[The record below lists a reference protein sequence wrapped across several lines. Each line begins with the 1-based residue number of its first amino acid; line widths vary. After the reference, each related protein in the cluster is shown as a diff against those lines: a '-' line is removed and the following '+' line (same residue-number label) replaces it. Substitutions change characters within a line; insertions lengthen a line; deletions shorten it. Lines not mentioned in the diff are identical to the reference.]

1 MRESYWKLRER
12 MLAAGV
18 WPQGWIARGAC
29 YSLGLAIV
37 LFALE
42 ALLQLFSPAWGAS
55 LGGWVKFLLFDA
67 ALLFTIVAFRGLKR
81 KVLWRLRNRL
91 IVTYVF
97 IGVIPVVLL
106 VLMAFIT
113 IYLFAGQ
120 FASFVVTSEINSQLR
135 SMQAVNAAVSNELA
149 ARIEKGESATAE
161 SLTGLRKRDRAWR
174 RRQVYAWHG
183 STVVPLSAVD
193 AAPVAFPDFFNKED
207 YAKAI
212 SEGQPFKEIVRDQDE
227 LYLRVASMFDVGK
240 EKLTVVTSEPL
251 DKDLV
256 ARIADNLG
264 EITLY
269 SAGIPLTDSQKNDSQ
284 KNDLQKSDLQ
294 KSDSQKNG
302 QTPGAAE
309 AGPTK
314 EHSFETRLFDEPAK
328 DRNGDKDRD
337 KDGSSAGKGKTGP
350 TPDGQQVFRPTF
362 SVGSLAAPAGT
373 MDREI
378 TFGTPLPVVNWKTG
392 ELARAGALVKV
403 RTRPSV
409 LYGHL
414 FAALGDIARGVEYI
428 LLAVLIFF
436 AVIELIALIIGTR
449 MTRTVTGAV
458 AHLYDAT
465 KNVDRGDFSHRI
477 PVKSADQLAQLSLSF
492 NSMTESIEKL
502 ILEQKEKQRLEG
514 ELAIAQEVQAQLF
527 PRQVSEL
534 ESLEVHGF
542 CRPARTVSGDYYD
555 FLTASSHKLILAVG
569 DISGKGIS
577 AALLMAT
584 IHSAVRAY
592 SVESLP
598 QMRETVA
605 RGSVARE
612 PVAVGAVAGSGRMMA
627 AWPEGIE
634 VSPGALLGLL
644 NHQLY
649 ESTPPEKYATLFL
662 AIYDGRSRQL
672 TYSNGGHLPPILI
685 GRDGA
690 VRRLEAGGTVVGLFE
705 NVTYDEAS
713 VEMHPGE
720 IFLAYSDGVT
730 EPENE
735 FGEFGE
741 ERLIDLVSTNR
752 RLPLVQI
759 SQTVTAA
766 VDDWI
771 GDNEQPDDI
780 TLVLARAR

>member
-1 MRESYWKLRER
+1 MT
-12 MLAAGV
+12 AAGL

-29 YSLGLAIV
+29 YSLGLAIGLFV
-37 LFALE
+37 LQM
-42 ALLQLFSPAWGAS
+42 LLKVIAPGASDS

-67 ALLFTIVAFRGLKR
+67 AVLFFILAFRWSR
-81 KVLWRLRNRL
+81 RRILWRLRNRL

-97 IGVIPVVLL
+97 IGVIPAVLL
-106 VLMAFIT
+106 VAMALIT

-120 FASFVVTSEINSQLR
+120 FASYVVTSDINSQLR

-149 ARIEKGESATAE
+149 ARIEKGEPATAE
-161 SLTGLRKRDRAWR
+161 SLVGLRKRDRAWGR
-174 RRQVYAWHG
+174 RRVCAWLG
-183 STVVPLSAVD
+183 TRVLLFSSGTLNPAVMS
-193 AAPVAFPDFFNKED
+193 FPEFFKKED
-207 YAKAI
+207 AEFAKTMR
-212 SEGQPFKEIVRDQDE
+212 EGQPFKEIVRDEDE
-227 LYLRVASMFDVGK
+227 LYLRVASVFQVGQ

-256 ARIADNLG
+256 AEIAANLG

-269 SAGIPLTDSQKNDSQ
+269 AAGIPLDAQGRPQKQNAAKANHAED
-284 KNDLQKSDLQ
+284 KSVIVISEG
-294 KSDSQKNG
+294 KSSVI
-302 QTPGAAE
+302 TAE
-309 AGPTK
+309 
-314 EHSFETRLFDEPAK
+314 
-328 DRNGDKDRD
+328 GD
-337 KDGSSAGKGKTGP
+337 
-350 TPDGQQVFRPTF
+350 QQALHPTF
-362 SVGSLAAPAGT
+362 TVGSLAAPT
-373 MDREI
+373 SMTDREI
-378 TFGTPLPVVNWKTG
+378 TFGTPLQVVDWRTG
-392 ELARAGALVKV
+392 ERAPVGALVRV
-403 RTRPSV
+403 QTRPSV
-409 LYGHL
+409 LYSHL
-414 FAALGDIARGVEYI
+414 FAALGDFARGVEYI
-428 LLAVLIFF
+428 LLGILIFF

-449 MTRTVTGAV
+449 MTSTVTGAV
-458 AHLYDAT
+458 AQLYDAT
-465 KNVDRGDFSHRI
+465 KNIDRGDFSHRI
-477 PVKSADQLAQLSLSF
+477 PVKSSDQLAQLSLSF

-502 ILEQKEKQRLEG
+502 IQEQKEKQRLEG

-527 PRQVSEL
+527 PRQVTEL

-598 QMRETVA
+598 QMRE
-605 RGSVARE
+605 
-612 PVAVGAVAGSGRMMA
+612 PVAVGAVAGAGRIMA

-644 NHQLY
+644 NHQLF

-662 AIYDGRSRQL
+662 GIYDGRSHQL

-685 GRDGA
+685 GEDGA
-690 VRRLEAGGTVVGLFE
+690 VRRLEAGGTVVGLFD
-705 NVTYDEAS
+705 NMTYEEGS
-713 VEMHPGE
+713 VQMHPGE
-720 IFLAYSDGVT
+720 IFVAYSDGVT

-741 ERLIDLVSTNR
+741 GRLIELVSSSR
-752 RLPLVQI
+752 RLPLLQI
-759 SQTVTAA
+759 SQEVTSA

>member
-1 MRESYWKLRER
+1 MGKFYWKIRAKLQT
-12 MLAAGV
+12 AGL
-18 WPQGWIARGAC
+18 WPQGWVARGAC
-29 YSLGLAIV
+29 YSLGFAV
-37 LFALE
+37 GLFALE
-42 ALLQLFSPAWGAS
+42 MGLKPFAPAASDS
-55 LGGWVKFLLFDA
+55 LGGWVKFLVFDA
-67 ALLFTIVAFRGLKR
+67 ALLFCIVAFRALKR
-81 KVLWRLRNRL
+81 KILWRLRNRL

-97 IGVIPVVLL
+97 IGVIPAVLL
-106 VLMAFIT
+106 VAMAVIT

-149 ARIEKGESATAE
+149 ARIEKGEAPAAE
-161 SLTGLRKRDRAWR
+161 SLAGLRRRDRAWGR
-174 RRQVYAWHG
+174 RRVCAWHG
-183 STVVPLSAVD
+183 TRLLLVSGGNPNPQSMT
-193 AAPVAFPDFFNKED
+193 FPDFFNKDQGE
-207 YAKAI
+207 YAQAI
-212 SEGQPFKEIVRDQDE
+212 REGQPFKEIVRDNDE
-227 LYLRVASMFDVGK
+227 LYLRVASVFVVGP
-240 EKLTVVTSEPL
+240 EKLTVITGEPL

-256 ARIADNLG
+256 ADIAANLG

-269 SAGIPLTDSQKNDSQ
+269 SAGILLDSQGKYQNPNAPRAS
-284 KNDLQKSDLQ
+284 
-294 KSDSQKNG
+294 
-302 QTPGAAE
+302 AA
-309 AGPTK
+309 K
-314 EHSFETRLFDEPAK
+314 EHGFETHVLDEPGK
-328 DRNGDKDRD
+328 SKGGSGEGGGKPGSNPQGD
-337 KDGSSAGKGKTGP
+337 
-350 TPDGQQVFRPTF
+350 QQVSRPTF
-362 SVGSLAAPAGT
+362 SVGSLAPPAGM

-378 TFGTPLPVVNWKTG
+378 TFATPLRVVDWKSG
-392 ELARAGALVKV
+392 DLAPAGALVRV

-409 LYGHL
+409 LYNHL
-414 FAALGDIARGVEYI
+414 FAALGDFARGIEYI
-428 LLAVLIFF
+428 LLAILIFF
-436 AVIELIALIIGTR
+436 AVIELVSLIIGTR
-449 MTRTVTGAV
+449 MTRTVTRAV
-458 AHLYDAT
+458 AQLYDAT

-598 QMRETVA
+598 QMRE
-605 RGSVARE
+605 
-612 PVAVGAVAGSGRMMA
+612 PVAVGAVAGAGRIMA

-634 VSPGALLGLL
+634 ISPGALLGLL

-662 AIYDGRSRQL
+662 GIYDGRSHKL

-685 GRDGA
+685 GKDGA
-690 VRRLEAGGTVVGLFE
+690 VRRLEAGGTVVGLFD
-705 NVTYDEAS
+705 NITYDEGA

-720 IFLAYSDGVT
+720 IFIAYSDGVT

-741 ERLIDLVSTNR
+741 ERLIDLVSANR
-752 RLPLVQI
+752 SFPLVQI
-759 SQTVTAA
+759 SQTVTSA

>member
-1 MRESYWKLRER
+1 MKELYWKMRARL
-12 MLAAGV
+12 LAAGF
-18 WPQGWIARGAC
+18 WPLSWIARGAC
-29 YSLGLAIV
+29 YSLGLAV
-37 LFALE
+37 ALFMLE
-42 ALLQLFSPAWGAS
+42 KLLTLFSPEWGDS

-67 ALLFTIVAFRGLKR
+67 VLLFSIVAFRELKR

-97 IGVIPVVLL
+97 IGVIPAVLL
-106 VLMAFIT
+106 VVMALIT

-149 ARIEKGESATAE
+149 AHIEKGEATTAA
-161 SLTGLRKRDRAWR
+161 SLAGLKKRDRAWER
-174 RRQVYAWHG
+174 RHVSAWHG
-183 STVVPLSAVD
+183 TKALPLGGATD
-193 AAPVAFPDFFNKED
+193 TPAALPDFFTNGNSP

-212 SEGQPFKEIVRDQDE
+212 RQGQPFKEIVRDQGE
-227 LYLRVASMFDVGK
+227 LYLRVASMFDVGP

-251 DKDLV
+251 DRNL
-256 ARIADNLG
+256 IAKIAANLG

-269 SAGIPLTDSQKNDSQ
+269 AAGIAL
-284 KNDLQKSDLQ
+284 SDTQ
-294 KSDSQKNG
+294 PNEQNQSEEKG
-302 QTPGAAE
+302 G
-309 AGPTK
+309 TK
-314 EHSFETRLFDEPAK
+314 PRSPKIGFSIKP
-328 DRNGDKDRD
+328 DRGRD
-337 KDGSSAGKGKTGP
+337 KENGGIVISQNNSGTSVEGD
-350 TPDGQQVFRPTF
+350 QQVLHPTF
-362 SVGSLAAPAGT
+362 SVGTLAEAAGLV
-373 MDREI
+373 DREI
-378 TFGTPLPVVNWKTG
+378 TFGTPLPVVDWKSG
-392 ELARAGALVKV
+392 EMARVGALVKV

-409 LYGHL
+409 LYSHL
-414 FAALGDIARGVEYI
+414 FAALGDFAKGVEYI
-428 LLAVLIFF
+428 LLAILIFF
-436 AVIELIALIIGTR
+436 AVIELVALIIGTR

-458 AHLYDAT
+458 AQLYNAT
-465 KNVDRGDFSHRI
+465 RNVDRGDFTHRI
-477 PVKSADQLAQLSLSF
+477 PVQSADQLAQLSLSF

-598 QMRETVA
+598 QMRE
-605 RGSVARE
+605 
-612 PVAVGAVAGSGRMMA
+612 PVAVGAVAGTGRMMA

-662 AIYDGRSRQL
+662 GIYDGRSHQL

-685 GRDGA
+685 GEDGA
-690 VRRLEAGGTVVGLFE
+690 VRRLEAGGTVVGLFD
-705 NVTYDEAS
+705 NMTYDEGS
-713 VEMHPGE
+713 VKMHPGE

-741 ERLIDLVSTNR
+741 ERLIELVSSSR
-752 RLPLVQI
+752 RLALVQI

>member
-1 MRESYWKLRER
+1 
-12 MLAAGV
+12 MLAAGL
-18 WPQGWIARGAC
+18 WPQGWIARGAW
-29 YSLGLAIV
+29 YSLSFAIG
-37 LFALE
+37 LFALQLSLK
-42 ALLQLFSPAWGAS
+42 LLAPAAADSIGV
-55 LGGWVKFLLFDA
+55 WVKFLVFDT
-67 ALLFTIVAFRGLKR
+67 ALLFCIVAFRLLKR
-81 KVLWRLRNRL
+81 KILWRLRNRL

-97 IGVIPVVLL
+97 IGVIPAVLL
-106 VLMAFIT
+106 VAMALIT
-113 IYLFAGQ
+113 LYGFAGQ
-120 FASFVVTSEINSQLR
+120 FAIFVVTSEINSQLR
-135 SMQAVNAAVSNELA
+135 RMEAVNAAVGNELA
-149 ARIEKGESATAE
+149 ARLERGDNPAAE
-161 SLTGLRKRDRAWR
+161 SLAGLRKRDAAWR
-174 RRQVYAWHG
+174 RRRMCAWYG
-183 STVVPLSAVD
+183 DKPLSVD
-193 AAPVAFPDFFNKED
+193 DQSKISPFSLPAFVGG
-207 YAKAI
+207 
-212 SEGQPFKEIVRDQDE
+212 EGLRDITRDDDG
-227 LYLRVASMFDVGK
+227 LYLRVATLLPVG
-240 EKLTVVTSEPL
+240 EKTLTVVSSEPF
-251 DKDLV
+251 DKELMGK
-256 ARIADNLG
+256 IAADMG
-264 EITLY
+264 EIT
-269 SAGIPLTDSQKNDSQ
+269 IFV
-284 KNDLQKSDLQ
+284 SDLPQ
-294 KSDSQKNG
+294 ENKSGSPHSGTQISISGNPGKN
-302 QTPGAAE
+302 QPGITINEGGGASAHLRQ
-309 AGPTK
+309 AFAVGTVPV
-314 EHSFETRLFDEPAK
+314 AI
-328 DRNGDKDRD
+328 
-337 KDGSSAGKGKTGP
+337 GS
-350 TPDGQQVFRPTF
+350 
-362 SVGSLAAPAGT
+362 
-373 MDREI
+373 MDREV
-378 TFGTPLPVVNWKTG
+378 TFPAPLAVLDWKTG
-392 ELARAGALVKV
+392 ERARIGALVQV

-414 FAALGDIARGVEYI
+414 FAALGDFVRGVEYI
-428 LLAVLIFF
+428 LLAILVFF
-436 AVIELIALIIGTR
+436 AIIELVALIIGTR

-458 AHLYDAT
+458 AQLYDAT
-465 KNVDRGDFSHRI
+465 KHVDRGDFSHRI
-477 PVKSADQLAQLSLSF
+477 PVKSEDQLAQLSLSF

-502 ILEQKEKQRLEG
+502 IQEQKEKQRLEG

-598 QMRETVA
+598 QMRE
-605 RGSVARE
+605 
-612 PVAVGAVAGSGRMMA
+612 PVAVGAVAGAGRIMA

-662 AIYDGRSRQL
+662 GIYDGRSHRL

-685 GRDGA
+685 AGDGS
-690 VRRLEAGGTVVGLFE
+690 VRRLEAGGTVIGLFD
-705 NVTYDEAS
+705 NMTYDEGA

-741 ERLIDLVSTNR
+741 ERLIDLVSTHR
-752 RLPLVQI
+752 RAPLLQI
-759 SQTVTAA
+759 SQTVTLA

>member
-1 MRESYWKLRER
+1 MRESLSKLRAR
-12 MLAAGV
+12 MLAAGL
-18 WPQGWIARGAC
+18 WPQGWVARGAC
-29 YSLGLAIV
+29 YSLGFAIA
-37 LFALE
+37 LFALQ
-42 ALLQLFSPAWGAS
+42 LLLKLFAPAWGDS
-55 LGGWVKFLLFDA
+55 IGGWVKFLVFDA
-67 ALLFTIVAFRGLKR
+67 ALLFSILVFRWLKR
-81 KVLWRLRNRL
+81 KLLWRLRNRL

-97 IGVIPVVLL
+97 IGVIPAVLL
-106 VLMAFIT
+106 IAMALIT
-113 IYLFAGQ
+113 LYGFAGQ
-120 FASFVVTSEINSQLR
+120 FAIFVVTSEINSQLR
-135 SMQAVNAAVSNELA
+135 NMEAVNAAVGNELA
-149 ARIEKGESATAE
+149 ARLERGDNPTVE
-161 SLTGLRKRDRAWR
+161 SLAGLRKRDAAWGR
-174 RRQVYAWHG
+174 RRMCAWHG
-183 STVVPLSAVD
+183 EKLLSLGDESQGQPLSRPTFIKGD
-193 AAPVAFPDFFNKED
+193 LR
-207 YAKAI
+207 
-212 SEGQPFKEIVRDQDE
+212 EITRDRDG
-227 LYLRVASMFDVGK
+227 LHLRVATLLSVESK
-240 EKLTVVTSEPL
+240 TLIVVTSEPL
-251 DKDLV
+251 DRELMGK
-256 ARIADNLG
+256 IAADMG
-264 EITLY
+264 EISLSDDSGATQANKAGY
-269 SAGIPLTDSQKNDSQ
+269 PSSGVQTSVSVNRPTNKGGIPVQGD
-284 KNDLQKSDLQ
+284 
-294 KSDSQKNG
+294 NG
-302 QTPGAAE
+302 AVLE
-309 AGPTK
+309 
-314 EHSFETRLFDEPAK
+314 
-328 DRNGDKDRD
+328 
-337 KDGSSAGKGKTGP
+337 
-350 TPDGQQVFRPTF
+350 PTF
-362 SVGSLAAPAGT
+362 TVGTVPPPVNRF
-373 MDREI
+373 DREV
-378 TFGTPLPVVNWKTG
+378 TFFGALPVLDWKTG
-392 ELARAGALVKV
+392 ERARDGAVIRV
-403 RTRPSV
+403 WTRPSV
-409 LYGHL
+409 LYAHVV
-414 FAALGDIARGVEYI
+414 ATLGDFARGVEYI
-428 LLAVLIFF
+428 LVAILIFF
-436 AVIELIALIIGTR
+436 AIIEFVALITGTL
-449 MTRTVTGAV
+449 MTQTVTRAV
-458 AHLYDAT
+458 AQLYDAT

-477 PVKSADQLAQLSLSF
+477 PIKSADQLAQLSLSF

-502 ILEQKEKQRLEG
+502 IEEQKEKQRLEG

-527 PRQVSEL
+527 PRQVTEL

-598 QMRETVA
+598 QMRE
-605 RGSVARE
+605 
-612 PVAVGAVAGSGRMMA
+612 PVAVGAVAGAGRIMA

-662 AIYDGRSRQL
+662 GIYDGRYHKL

-690 VRRLEAGGTVVGLFE
+690 VRRLEAGGTVIGLFD
-705 NVTYDEAS
+705 NMVYDEGA

-741 ERLIDLVSTNR
+741 ERLIDLVRENR

-759 SQTVTAA
+759 SQTVTSA

>member
-1 MRESYWKLRER
+1 MRESYWKIR
-12 MLAAGV
+12 AGLQV
-18 WPQGWIARGAC
+18 AGLWPQGWVARGAC
-29 YSLGLAIV
+29 YSLGLALA

-42 ALLQLFSPAWGAS
+42 MLLKLLAPKWSDS
-55 LGGWVKFLLFDA
+55 LGGWVKFLAFDA
-67 ALLFTIVAFRGLKR
+67 ALLFSIVAFRALR
-81 KVLWRLRNRL
+81 RTILWRLRNRL
-91 IVTYVF
+91 IVTYIF
-97 IGVIPVVLL
+97 IGVIPAALL
-106 VLMAFIT
+106 IAMAFIT

-120 FASFVVTSEINSQLR
+120 FASFVVTSEIGAQLR

-149 ARIEKGESATAE
+149 ARVEKGQAPAAE
-161 SLTGLRKRDRAWR
+161 SLAGLKKRDRAWER
-174 RRQVYAWHG
+174 REVCAWHG
-183 STVVPLSAVD
+183 KKLL
-193 AAPVAFPDFFNKED
+193 PVGSGVTGASLTFPDFFNKED
-207 YAKAI
+207 NPYAKAVR
-212 SEGQPFKEIVRDQDE
+212 EGKPFKEIVRDKGE
-227 LYLRVASMFDVGK
+227 LYLRVTSSFTVGP
-240 EKLTVVTSEPL
+240 EKLTVVSSEPL
-251 DKDLV
+251 DKNLV
-256 ARIADNLG
+256 ADIAANLG

-269 SAGIPLTDSQKNDSQ
+269 AAGISLGDNQKNEHLG
-284 KNDLQKSDLQ
+284 NATKSGSP
-294 KSDSQKNG
+294 KASDSVGPEKDNG
-302 QTPGAAE
+302 GIVIRENKSSTSVE
-309 AGPTK
+309 
-314 EHSFETRLFDEPAK
+314 
-328 DRNGDKDRD
+328 GDDQARH
-337 KDGSSAGKGKTGP
+337 
-350 TPDGQQVFRPTF
+350 PTF
-362 SVGSLAAPAGT
+362 SVGTLAESTGFT
-373 MDREI
+373 DREI
-378 TFGTPLPVVNWKTG
+378 TFGTPLAVVDWKTG
-392 ELARAGALVKV
+392 DMEPAGALVKV

-409 LYGHL
+409 LYSHL
-414 FAALGDIARGVEYI
+414 FAALGDIARGVEYL
-428 LLAVLIFF
+428 LLAILIFF

-458 AHLYDAT
+458 AQLYDAT
-465 KNVDRGDFSHRI
+465 KHVDQGDFSHRI

-502 ILEQKEKQRLEG
+502 IQEQKEKQRLEG

-527 PRQVSEL
+527 PRQVTEL

-598 QMRETVA
+598 QMRE
-605 RGSVARE
+605 
-612 PVAVGAVAGSGRMMA
+612 PVAVGAVAGAGRMMA

-634 VSPGALLGLL
+634 ISPGALLGLL

-662 AIYDGRSRQL
+662 GIYDGRSHRL

-705 NVTYDEAS
+705 DVAYDEGC

-741 ERLIDLVSTNR
+741 ERLIDLVSENR
-752 RLPLVQI
+752 NLPLVQI
-759 SQTVTAA
+759 SQTVTSA

>member
-1 MRESYWKLRER
+1 MVLSLVAP
-12 MLAAGV
+12 AAT
-18 WPQGWIARGAC
+18 RG
-29 YSLGLAIV
+29 
-37 LFALE
+37 
-42 ALLQLFSPAWGAS
+42 
-55 LGGWVKFLLFDA
+55 LGGWIKFLIFDA
-67 ALLFTIVAFRGLKR
+67 ALLFSIVAFRVLKR
-81 KVLWRLRNRL
+81 KILWRLRNRL

-97 IGVIPVVLL
+97 IGVIPAVLL
-106 VLMAFIT
+106 VAMSLIA

-135 SMQAVNAAVSNELA
+135 SMQAVNAAVGNELA
-149 ARIEKGESATAE
+149 ARIEKGEAPTAE
-161 SLTGLRKRDRAWR
+161 SLEGLRKRDRTWAR
-174 RRQVYAWHG
+174 RRVGAWHG
-183 STVVPLSAVD
+183 TRVLVQSSSAQN
-193 AAPVAFPDFFNKED
+193 PSPISFPEFFNKNGNAF
-207 YAKAI
+207 AKEI
-212 SEGQPFKEIVRDQDE
+212 RDGQPFKEIVREEGE
-227 LYLRVASMFDVGK
+227 LYLRVASVFQVGQ
-240 EKLTVVTSEPL
+240 EQLTVVTGEPL
-251 DKDLV
+251 DQNLV
-256 ARIADNLG
+256 AEIATNLG

-269 SAGIPLTDSQKNDSQ
+269 AAGISLDEKRPRVLKQSSGKESTQNSSGSPTSLTVK
-284 KNDLQKSDLQ
+284 
-294 KSDSQKNG
+294 
-302 QTPGAAE
+302 P
-309 AGPTK
+309 
-314 EHSFETRLFDEPAK
+314 ETNNNAVVINEDNQ
-328 DRNGDKDRD
+328 DI
-337 KDGSSAGKGKTGP
+337 SVKGK
-350 TPDGQQVFRPTF
+350 DEVLRPTF
-362 SVGSLAAPAGT
+362 TVGALPAAASA

-378 TFGTPLPVVNWKTG
+378 TFGTPLPVVDWKTG
-392 ELARAGALVKV
+392 DMERAGALVKV

-409 LYGHL
+409 LYNHL
-414 FAALGDIARGVEYI
+414 FAALGDIARGIEYI
-428 LLAVLIFF
+428 LLGVLIFF
-436 AVIELIALIIGTR
+436 AIIELVALIIGTR

-458 AHLYDAT
+458 AQLYDAT

-477 PVKSADQLAQLSLSF
+477 PVKSSDQLAQLSLSF

-502 ILEQKEKQRLEG
+502 IQEQKEKQRLEG

-598 QMRETVA
+598 QMRE
-605 RGSVARE
+605 
-612 PVAVGAVAGSGRMMA
+612 PVAVGAVAGAGRVMA

-662 AIYDGRSRQL
+662 AIYDGRSHQL

-685 GRDGA
+685 GEDGA
-690 VRRLEAGGTVVGLFE
+690 MRRLEAGGTVVGLFD
-705 NVTYDEAS
+705 NMTYDEGS
-713 VEMHPGE
+713 VQMHPGE
-720 IFLAYSDGVT
+720 IFVAYSDGVT

-741 ERLIDLVSTNR
+741 DRLIDLVSTNR
-752 RLPLVQI
+752 HLPLIQI
-759 SQTVTAA
+759 SQSVTSA
-766 VDDWI
+766 VEDWI

-780 TLVLARAR
+780 TLVLARPR